1 MLRLS
6 RPTLMAIPRWAA
18 GLALALLIVTLGA
31 SSSGPAP
38 AGVSV
43 ERGRYLSHAVCECF
57 ECHSPLQDN
66 DLVEPIASRLGAG
79 DILNKK
85 TRHVAPNITPDEET
99 GAGRWSDEQLVRA
112 IRDGIGHDGRRLSLV
127 MPYPDFGILTDDDV
141 RSIVAYLRTL
151 PPIRNRLPHWIPTD
165 AAERPKVPMR
175 HPPTAA
181 QLATPL
187 GRGEY
192 LVRIARCGHCH
203 TPRPLSGTFRER
215 RLEMEFGGGRRFETK
230 PTFDE
235 LETDPGSATRPAVDP
250 GPPEGFVTSPNITT
264 DPSGIPYYTESIFIQ
279 TIRTGRVAGVRPLT
293 RAMVW
298 FEFRKLN
305 DEDLKAIFLF
315 LRSVPPVKH
324 RVSNSDPPTW
334 CPRCGRFHGLGDSN
348 AP

>member
-1 MLRLS
+1 M
-6 RPTLMAIPRWAA
+6 
-18 GLALALLIVTLGA
+18 
-31 SSSGPAP
+31 
-38 AGVSV
+38 
-43 ERGRYLSHAVCECF
+43 
-57 ECHSPLQDN
+57 
-66 DLVEPIASRLGAG
+66 EPIASRLGAG
-79 DILNKK
+79 DILDKK
-85 TRHVAPNITPDEET
+85 KRMVAPNITPDEET

-165 AAERPKVPMR
+165 AAERPTVPLR

-187 GRGEY
+187 GRGSTWY
-192 LVRIARCGHCH
+192 ASRGAGTVTLPGRSRAR
-203 TPRPLSGTFRER
+203 FRER